1 MSAPRRPRG
10 LFTEITEGVYWFLV
24 LDVMLA
30 LSAAPTALLWLL
42 LSPGPMRALL
52 FVLAALPLLP
62 ALAAGL
68 YACRTWR
75 VEKELSPV
83 RQFLRGYRLNA
94 VDSLAVGAPLLAVL
108 GLIAFNLTYTTALAS
123 GTGALRI
130 ALLALGALGLL
141 VLVRALSIVSQFSFR
156 VRDVY
161 RLSAFTLLVK
171 PLSTLA
177 LLSLGVLS
185 LGVMLVIGEFMLLV
199 VASLLV
205 FALWASERPVTA
217 LLTEQFTASAE
228 SSTAESSQPESPE
241 AESPEDVEDG
251 AGAA

>member
-30 LSAAPTALLWLL
+30 LAAAPTVLLWLL

-94 VDSLAVGAPLLAVL
+94 VDSLAVGTPLLAVL
-108 GLIAFNLTYTTALAS
+108 GLIAFNLTYTAALAS

-130 ALLALGALGLL
+130 ALLVLGALGLL
-141 VLVRALSIVSQFSFR
+141 VLVRALSIVSRFSFR

-185 LGVMLVIGEFMLLV
+185 LGVMLVIGEFMMLV

-205 FALWASERPVTA
+205 FALWASERSVTA

-228 SSTAESSQPESPE
+228 SPDAESSE
-241 AESPEDVEDG
+241 AESPDGVEDG
-251 AGAA
+251 AGTA